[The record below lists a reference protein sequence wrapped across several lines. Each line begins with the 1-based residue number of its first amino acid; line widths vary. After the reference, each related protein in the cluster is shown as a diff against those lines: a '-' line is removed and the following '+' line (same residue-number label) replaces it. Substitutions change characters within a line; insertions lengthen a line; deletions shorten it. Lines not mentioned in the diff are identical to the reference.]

1 MKEVNKEQIEQA
13 VRQILEAIGEDPPG
27 RAFRYAETRG
37 ENVRG
42 SILGIK

>member
-13 VRQILEAIGEDPPG
+13 VRQILEAIGRPGPG

-37 ENVRG
+37 KNVRG